1 MCTNSRDWIFLGIDF
16 IFWSAMT
23 GARQSDVFNN
33 QLGIKQFKSV
43 HLFYKLSSCS
53 ENAQAQTHWSEAI
66 KMWSVQLFYNSNRS
80 VTNSPYL
87 FTFLLFT
94 PIVKFPYWYL
104 KPFCNFS
111 ILWSSLIEIDPHE
124 EFPTLGGLHLVLI
137 SIWCELQVGNT
148 STYCPKYFSLHGEL

>member
-43 HLFYKLSSCS
+43 HLFYKSSSCS

-94 PIVKFPYWYL
+94 PIVEFPNWYL
-104 KPFCNFS
+104 T
-111 ILWSSLIEIDPHE
+111 IL
-124 EFPTLGGLHLVLI
+124 
-137 SIWCELQVGNT
+137 
-148 STYCPKYFSLHGEL
+148 